1 MAIGNT
7 HFYPSVIENTIYDIL
22 DSDPE
27 FIQSTEEYT
36 PEAMEK
42 VYEYLNTLTCEW
54 SVIDDVYPNEE
65 GGSVSICWVEVGH
78 LHHIVI
84 NYHK

>member
-1 MAIGNT
+1 
-7 HFYPSVIENTIYDIL
+7 
-22 DSDPE
+22 
-27 FIQSTEEYT
+27 
-36 PEAMEK
+36 MEK
-42 VYEYLNTLTCEW
+42 VYEYLNTLTGEW